1 MTSSETA
8 ARARVYEIIKTKSF
22 VRGHVVLASG
32 QVSDHYFD
40 MKPTMFDPEGATLL
54 ADLILEQFKG
64 VPVDLVGGLEMGAV
78 PLIGPI
84 IVASQKA
91 GRPIPGF
98 FVRKA
103 AKDHGTKK
111 LIDGVSSVDG
121 KSIAIV
127 EDVTTT
133 GGSAM
138 KAVSALT
145 EAGARIALVISI
157 LDRLQGAAEL
167 YRSAQIPF
175 KSLFTSREFLEA
187 R

>member
-1 MTSSETA
+1 MTTSQLPV
-8 ARARVYEIIKTKSF
+8 RARVYEIIRTKSF

-54 ADLILEQFKG
+54 AELILGRIADVKA
-64 VPVDLVGGLEMGAV
+64 DLVGGIEMGAV

-84 IVASQKA
+84 IVASHKA

-103 AKDHGTKK
+103 AKDHGTRK
-111 LIDGVSSVDG
+111 LIDGVASVAG
-121 KSIAIV
+121 KSIVIV

-145 EAGARIALVISI
+145 EAGGRIALVVSI

-167 YRSAQIPF
+167 YADAKIPF
-175 KSLFTSREFLEA
+175 QSLFTSAEFLN